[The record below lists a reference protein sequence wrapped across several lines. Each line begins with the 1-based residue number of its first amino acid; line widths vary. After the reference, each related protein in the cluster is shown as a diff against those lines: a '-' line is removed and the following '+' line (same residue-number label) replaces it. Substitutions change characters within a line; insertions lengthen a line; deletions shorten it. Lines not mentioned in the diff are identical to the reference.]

1 MDTRLLEASQTGN
14 VKLLHQLLRDDPQLL
29 HNVLL
34 ASGENPLY
42 VASAAGHV
50 EFVEVILELKP
61 ALAKVFNKDGFSPM
75 DVASANGYLE
85 IVRALQKALP
95 ELSQDKGKDQWTPL
109 HHAARRGRVD
119 VIREIV
125 SACPESVRDV
135 TRQGETALH
144 LAVKNSQFEAIRV
157 LLELVREMDKLHVMN
172 MKDYLGNSVLHVV
185 EWLVGIGTA
194 PGGVLEVYS
203 VNQRGLTA
211 LDLLLLFPS
220 EAGDRE
226 IEEILR
232 DAGAL
237 RARERV
243 QSSSDV
249 PSYAQNHSQM
259 ASETHQQQPNNA
271 ASTALDTVHSSSGQN
286 HNQMAQQAHQEQVAL
301 SAIDIVHPSSDVPL
315 LNQNHNQLAQQT
327 NQEQGASTAIDLV
340 HPSSDVPSLN
350 QNHNQMAP
358 QAHQEQGASTAIDIV
373 HPSSDVPSLN
383 QNHNQI
389 APQTT
394 QEHPNNVASTT
405 LAPVHPVS
413 AQITGS
419 PSQNRPQIGSQT
431 DQEELDNRE
440 YFKFKK
446 GKEPVDNA
454 RTALL
459 VIAVLVATASYEIAL
474 NPPGGLWSDTNLSTN
489 GTEPPH
495 LAGTSNIASYFPVY
509 TIFGAILNCIG
520 FSVSLHMIYVLTTN
534 FPLRLELI
542 VCGLAMYVTF
552 INGLITISPGE
563 TAGWYSLF
571 ALTPALPPVVLF
583 AARRVRKLLIKLR
596 DLAART
602 VGKLRIKLKT
612 LLISWWPNLSRFI

>member
-14 VKLLHQLLRDDPQLL
+14 VQLLHQLLRDDPQLL

-50 EFVEVILELKP
+50 EFVEVVLELKP

-95 ELSQDKGKDQWTPL
+95 ELSQDKGKDRWTPL

-125 SACPESVRDV
+125 SACPESVEDV

-144 LAVKNSQFEAIRV
+144 LVVKNSQFEAIRV

-172 MKDYLGNSVLHVV
+172 MKDNLGNSVLHVATWKKQHQVV

-194 PGGVLEVYS
+194 PGGVLEVDS

-232 DAGAL
+232 DTGAL

-259 ASETHQQQPNNA
+259 ASETHQQQPNNV
-271 ASTALDTVHSSSGQN
+271 ASTALDTVHYSSGQN
-286 HNQMAQQAHQEQVAL
+286 HNQMAQQAHQEQ
-301 SAIDIVHPSSDVPL
+301 
-315 LNQNHNQLAQQT
+315 
-327 NQEQGASTAIDLV
+327 GASTAIDIV

-394 QEHPNNVASTT
+394 QEQPNNVASTT
-405 LAPVHPVS
+405 VAPVHPVS

-419 PSQNRPQIGSQT
+419 PSQNRTQIGSQT
-431 DQEELDNRE
+431 DQEELDGME

-446 GKEPVDNA
+446 GIDPVDNA

-583 AARRVRKLLIKLR
+583 AARRIRKLWIKLR

-602 VGKLRIKLKT
+602 VGKLWIKLKT
-612 LLISWWPNLSRFI
+612 LLISRWPNLSRFI